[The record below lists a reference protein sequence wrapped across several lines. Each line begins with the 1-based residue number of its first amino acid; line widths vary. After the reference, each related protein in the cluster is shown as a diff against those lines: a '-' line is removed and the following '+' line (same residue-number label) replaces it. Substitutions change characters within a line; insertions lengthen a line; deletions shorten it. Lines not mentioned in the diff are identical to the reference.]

1 MTISPQGV
9 QLNLALGQTFANN
22 QYVSGIETMRK
33 KNKRTV
39 PICPTACFWLN
50 CRWRA
55 FGAPRGRGDVLGA
68 ERRGS
73 CWQSAPNVGERY
85 TSSLRCDGENLAS
98 EIELERMIAAS

>member
-9 QLNLALGQTFANN
+9 QLNLAPGQTFANN
-22 QYVSGIETMRK
+22 QRVSGIETMS
-33 KNKRTV
+33 KRTV

-68 ERRGS
+68 EQRGS
-73 CWQSAPNVGERY
+73 CWQSAPNVGGRY
-85 TSSLRCDGENLAS
+85 TSSLRRDGENLAS